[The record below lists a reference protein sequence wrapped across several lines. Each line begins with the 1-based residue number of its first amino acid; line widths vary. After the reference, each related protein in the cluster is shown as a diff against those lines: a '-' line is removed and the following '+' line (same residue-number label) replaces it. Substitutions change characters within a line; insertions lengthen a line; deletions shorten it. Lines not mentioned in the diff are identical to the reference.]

1 MPQEEKERNVSGT
14 PPETVEEMPEEAPD
28 ALEPETEQEAPATP
42 SEQAALKT
50 KLTQME
56 KNLADA
62 KDALLRTAA
71 EYENFRKRSA
81 REHDAAF
88 DNGVTFAVTALLPVL
103 DTLELA
109 AAAPT
114 TDENYKKGVALTLD
128 KCREA
133 FEKMGIVEIEAL
145 GKPFDPALHAAV
157 LQQPATDDA
166 PSGTITLVAQKG
178 YLLHDKVVR
187 HASVAVAE

>member
-145 GKPFDPALHAAV
+145 GKPFDPALNAAV